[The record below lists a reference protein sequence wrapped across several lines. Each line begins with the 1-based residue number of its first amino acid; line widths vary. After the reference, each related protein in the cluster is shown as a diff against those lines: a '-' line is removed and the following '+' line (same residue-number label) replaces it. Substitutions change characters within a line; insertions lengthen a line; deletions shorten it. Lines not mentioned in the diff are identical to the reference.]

1 MRLRVLLFCLLL
13 SAIAEAQ
20 TSRFDPEPLL
30 IQADAEFN
38 SGRYYGLPAL
48 LKPVLDSRETTNEQ
62 LVRAYLLLTQTYLIL
77 DDPIAAEDSYLK
89 LLKADPEYV
98 ANPAR
103 DPIDVYYLSKKFTST
118 PIITPHIR
126 GGFNTSLPRIIHE
139 LTVSGTEIDTR
150 NVLKLGVQAG
160 IGFDLNLT
168 NNISIGAEGNFSNRG
183 FRRNTEKG
191 SGKYFGSDNLTTIE
205 RQNWFDIP
213 LYIKYADDSGKIRP
227 FGYAGFAFNL
237 LISSRGND
245 WQYRYEFSSGNIIEV
260 TDRPETLTYKRN
272 LLNRSLVFGGG
283 AKYKI
288 GKNFLYADL
297 RYMAGLSNI
306 TKEDKVYYLKDGS
319 FDPSVVKFA
328 EVSDFFRLDNLSISV
343 GFIRPVYI
351 SRKKAKSPFDF
362 LKRKQ
367 EITTTAKE

>member
-1 MRLRVLLFCLLL
+1 MSWRVLILLL
-13 SAIAEAQ
+13 IINHLTIAQE
-20 TSRFDPEPLL
+20 FDPEPIL
-30 IQADAEFN
+30 IQASDEFN
-38 SGRYYGLPAL
+38 AGRYYGLPTI
-48 LKPVLDSRETTNEQ
+48 LKQVTESPKTTNEQ
-62 LVRAYLLLTQTYLIL
+62 LVRAYLLLTQAYLIL
-77 DDPIAAEDSYLK
+77 DDPAGAEDSYLK

-98 ANPAR
+98 ANPVR

-150 NVLKLGVQAG
+150 SVLKLGVQAG

-168 NNISIGAEGNFSNRG
+168 NNISIGAEGNYSNRG

-205 RQNWFDIP
+205 RQNWFDFP

-227 FGYAGFAFNL
+227 FGYVGFAFNL

-245 WQYRYEFSSGNIIEV
+245 WEYTYNFSGGDERGISGPSEQ
-260 TDRPETLTYKRN
+260 LTYKRN
-272 LLNRSLVFGGG
+272 RLNRSLVFGGG

-297 RYMAGLSNI
+297 RYMAGLSNLTRQDQI
-306 TKEDKVYYLKDGS
+306 YYLKDGS
-319 FDPSVVKFA
+319 FDPSTVRYA

-351 SRKKAKSPFDF
+351 PRKKAKSPFDF
-362 LKRKQ
+362 LKRKS
-367 EITTTAKE
+367 ETTTTAKE